1 MAFRPHY
8 LEAELGITLLL
19 PLARVSRD
27 DQIHS
32 LDVTKA
38 AQLLEKRGVGWI
50 APTFVHVSN
59 GDRRANEGDA
69 VRLCSFLR
77 ARRNRPRGQN
87 SNSFNAIASS
97 HFLPRSSGHSMV
109 PAQTCPGSGPAH
121 VRFGSKADIG
131 ARPIDV
137 RLTPESG
144 HHRVRS
150 PCPLCA
156 KSGLMRCSKSVVVYF
171 ANWTRCR

>member
-1 MAFRPHY
+1 MGFRPHY
-8 LEAELGITLLL
+8 LAAELGITLLL

-27 DQIHS
+27 DQIDS

-38 AQLLEKRGVGWI
+38 AQLLEKRGVVWI

-59 GDRRANEGDA
+59 GDRRVNEGDA

-87 SNSFNAIASS
+87 SNSFNEIASS
-97 HFLPRSSGHSMV
+97 HCLPRGSGHGIV
-109 PAQTCPGSGPAH
+109 PAQTYPGNGPPH
-121 VRFGSKADIG
+121 VPFGSKPDIR

-156 KSGLMRCSKSVVVYF
+156 KIGLMRSS
-171 ANWTRCR
+171 

>member
-27 DQIHS
+27 DQIDS

-38 AQLLEKRGVGWI
+38 AQLLEKRGVVWI

-59 GDRRANEGDA
+59 GDRRVNEGDA

-87 SNSFNAIASS
+87 SNSFNEIASS
-97 HFLPRSSGHSMV
+97 HCLPR
-109 PAQTCPGSGPAH
+109 GS
-121 VRFGSKADIG
+121 
-131 ARPIDV
+131 RPRQQS
-137 RLTPESG
+137 RLHQGFATSEM
-144 HHRVRS
+144 
-150 PCPLCA
+150 
-156 KSGLMRCSKSVVVYF
+156 GLR
-171 ANWTRCR
+171 RRG